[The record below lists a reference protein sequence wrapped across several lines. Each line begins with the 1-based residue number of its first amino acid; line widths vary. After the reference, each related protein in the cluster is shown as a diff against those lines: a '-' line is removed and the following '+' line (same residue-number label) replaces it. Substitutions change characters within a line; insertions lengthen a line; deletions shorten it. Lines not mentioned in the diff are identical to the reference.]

1 MVDLAIIGI
10 LLISAVL
17 AFVRG
22 AVRELFS
29 IAAWIAAGAATYYGF
44 VYLQPY
50 ARGLIATPLI
60 ADAAAAVSIFVV
72 TLIVVSL
79 ISAALARL
87 VSHSRLGALDRS
99 LGFLFGLVRG
109 AVLISIAYVMMTWAL
124 PPDEHPGWLSEARAM
139 PLVKRGA
146 QFIVLAIPPEAR
158 AELSNAIGEAKSATE
173 AAIETQQDFEALK
186 GPPPPAEGG
195 SQEGYTDAERKSL
208 ERAIETIQ

>member
-1 MVDLAIIGI
+1 MVDLAIIAI
-10 LLISAVL
+10 LLISGVL

-29 IAAWIAAGAATYYGF
+29 IAAWIAAAAATYYGF
-44 VYLQPY
+44 VFLQPS

-60 ADAAAAVSIFVV
+60 ADAAAAVFIFVV

-109 AVLISIAYVMMTWAL
+109 AVLVSIAYVMMTWAL
-124 PPDEHPGWLSEARAM
+124 PPDDHPDWLIEARAM

-146 QFIVLAIPPEAR
+146 QFIVLAIPPQAR
-158 AELSNAIGEAKSATE
+158 ADLSNAIGEAQSAAET
-173 AAIETQQDFEALK
+173 AIETQRDFEALK
-186 GPPPPAEGG
+186 GPPPPTAGG
-195 SQEGYTDAERKSL
+195 SQEGYTNSERKPL
-208 ERAIETIQ
+208 DQLIETIQ